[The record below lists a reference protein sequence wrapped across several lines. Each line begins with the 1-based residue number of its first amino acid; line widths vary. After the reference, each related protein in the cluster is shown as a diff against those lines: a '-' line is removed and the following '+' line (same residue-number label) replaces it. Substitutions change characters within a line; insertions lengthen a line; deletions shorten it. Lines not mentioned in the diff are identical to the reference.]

1 MSAVR
6 TPQADYA
13 RPSLQRAHDDP
24 AARQVRRRQRLYQEL
39 AVRTGVA
46 LVIIAF
52 EIVVPVE
59 RAAVSRSISLLALCG
74 LVLNGAYYLAARS
87 GRIERAQAYARMLV
101 DVVLLSVGLY
111 FAGGLAAAQFIGVYL
126 IVAIY
131 AGITFSSRA
140 CLMAT
145 AAATVSY
152 VTIVA
157 LQKAEIL
164 NAPFE
169 LPNATTIATFNLI
182 ILNIAGALTAVLARA
197 LRESRRRL
205 RATSQELERFVEA
218 IPDVIYV
225 VDREGRLSL
234 WNQRLE
240 IATGRGPEDLR
251 GRPLVE
257 LVAEDDGGM
266 FRAALDSGLQ
276 DRPFEVECRL
286 RGADGALTAYQWTG
300 AALTDERGQVSG
312 LTGVGRDVTERRRA
326 DEVLRQRESEM
337 RQLQKIEAIGR
348 LAGGVAHDFNN
359 VLTVVI
365 GRCQLLLARYQP
377 EDPVYES
384 LDQIES
390 TAQRAASL
398 TRQLLAFSRNQASDR
413 QPVDLN
419 ATVTS
424 VSDMLRRLIGENIEL
439 TVALDAKL
447 GLTMADPGQLEQII
461 VNFAVNARDAM
472 PGGGHLTIETRNLVL
487 DGAFVSAH
495 PAATAGPHVLLEV
508 RDTGTGMDDET
519 RQRVFEPFF
528 TTKAAGKGTGL
539 GLSTVYGI
547 VKQHGGCITV
557 ESKPGHGATFRVY
570 LPRIEGAV
578 EARHHDDVAHG
589 PLEGGDETIL
599 IVEDED
605 AVRGLVH
612 EILTRLGYRV
622 LAAADGKAAL
632 AISDRFPE
640 PIHLLL
646 TDVIMPGMDGRELA
660 DHMAARRPDTK
671 TLFMSGYAEPPLPDD
686 LLLHKPITP
695 DALARKVGEV
705 LRPHAL
711 AG

>member
-1 MSAVR
+1 VHTG
-6 TPQADYA
+6 TPQADHA

-24 AARQVRRRQRLYQEL
+24 AARQVRRRQRLHQEL

-52 EIVVPVE
+52 QIVFSPQPE
-59 RAAVSRSISLLALCG
+59 SVSRCISLLALCG
-74 LVLNGAYYLAARS
+74 LLLNGVYYLAARS
-87 GRIERAQAYARMLV
+87 GRTERAQAYVRMLV

-140 CLMAT
+140 CLVAT

-152 VTIVA
+152 VMIVA
-157 LQKAEIL
+157 LQTAGIL
-164 NAPFE
+164 SAPFE
-169 LPNATTIATFNLI
+169 LPNAATIATFNLI

-225 VDREGRLSL
+225 VDRDGRLSR

-240 IATGRGPEDLR
+240 IATGRGPQDLR
-251 GRPLVE
+251 GQPLVE
-257 LVAEDDGGM
+257 LVAEEDRGA

-276 DRPFEVECRL
+276 DRPFEVEARL
-286 RGADGALTAYQWTG
+286 RGADGALIAYQWTG

-312 LTGVGRDVTERRRA
+312 LTGVGRDVMERRRA

-439 TVALDAKL
+439 TVTLDSKL

-472 PGGGHLTIETRNLVL
+472 PGGGHLTVETRNITL
-487 DGAFVSAH
+487 DAAFVSVH

-508 RDTGTGMDDET
+508 RDTGTGMNDET

-528 TTKAAGKGTGL
+528 TTKAAGKGSGL

-547 VKQHGGCITV
+547 VKQHGGCVGV
-557 ESKPGHGATFRVY
+557 ESKPGQGATFRVY
-570 LPRIEGAV
+570 LPRIEAAV
-578 EARHHDDVAHG
+578 ETRLDDAAPR
-589 PLEGGDETIL
+589 PLPSGDETIL
-599 IVEDED
+599 VVEDED

-622 LAAADGKAAL
+622 LAAADGEAAL
-632 AISDRFPE
+632 AMSDRFPE
-640 PIHLLL
+640 PIHLVL

-660 DHMAARRPDTK
+660 ERMAARRPTTK

-686 LLLHKPITP
+686 ILLHKPITP
-695 DALARKVGEV
+695 DALARKVAEV
-705 LRPHAL
+705 LHQHAL
-711 AG
+711 VG